1 MSLSTKSRPSSRSVT
16 VKAVQQES
24 ERLWRKGFVK
34 EMSFKSGIKGRGSDS
49 STENQ
54 LLFERAKLGGG
65 LWWGDAQDEV
75 DQEESEQNIDVDGM
89 KKGADSRGKVMHI
102 Y

>member
-1 MSLSTKSRPSSRSVT
+1 MSVSTKSRPSSISVT
-16 VKAVQQES
+16 VKVVQKES

-65 LWWGDAQDEV
+65 CDEV
-75 DQEESEQNIDVDGM
+75 MRRMRWTRRRVNRILMLTE
-89 KKGADSRGKVMHI
+89 
-102 Y
+102 

>member
-16 VKAVQQES
+16 VKAVQKES

-54 LLFERAKLGGG
+54 LLFERAKLGGC
-65 LWWGDAQDEV
+65 DEV
-75 DQEESEQNIDVDGM
+75 MRRMRWTRRRVNRILMLTE
-89 KKGADSRGKVMHI
+89 
-102 Y
+102 